1 MISMNKTPLYNAH
14 VQLGAKMVNFSN
26 WEMPISYSSLI
37 EEHHAV
43 RNAAGIFDVSHMSIF
58 DFDGG
63 NQIAFFE
70 KIFSNDIKK
79 ISKVDKAIYGALLN
93 EEGGILDDLIIYH
106 ANDKFRLVSNCSTQD
121 QNRQWFEKHAG
132 EFGVK
137 VIERSD
143 MGILAIQGP
152 GALNKILAINEIDSK
167 VNSLQSFGCMF
178 EGDKLYARTG
188 YTGEDGF
195 ELIIPTKDINHLWDQ
210 ALALGCTPIGL
221 GARDTLRL
229 EAGLNLYGNDMTI
242 DNHPYES
249 NLGWTIDMSDENRE
263 FIGKD
268 ALLSIDQ
275 SKSQKIVG
283 IIMKDKGILRSGYE
297 ITYENG
303 KGVVL
308 SGSYSPTLQS
318 SIGLARVDQGYEEN
332 GKVMIRNKML
342 NIDFVSPRFLR
353 QGKMQS

>member
-1 MISMNKTPLYNAH
+1 MNKTPLHNAH
-14 VQLGAKMVNFSN
+14 IQLGAKMVNFSN

-37 EEHHAV
+37 EEHNAV
-43 RNAAGIFDVSHMSIF
+43 RTSAGIFDVSHMSVF
-58 DFDGG
+58 DFDGN
-63 NQIAFFE
+63 NQVAFFK
-70 KIFSNDIKK
+70 KIFANDIKK
-79 ISKVDKAIYGALLN
+79 IYKDNKAIYGALLN

-106 ANDKFRLVSNCSTQD
+106 ANNKFRLVSNCSTRE
-121 QNRQWFEKHAG
+121 QNKQWLEKHAL

-137 VIERSD
+137 VMERSD

-152 GALNKILAINEIDSK
+152 DALNKILEIKEIDAQ
-167 VNSLQSFGCMF
+167 VNTLPSFGCMF

-188 YTGEDGF
+188 YTGEDGL
-195 ELIIPTKDINHLWDQ
+195 ELIVPTQDINHLWDQ
-210 ALALGCTPIGL
+210 ALELGCTPIGL

-242 DNHPYES
+242 NNHPYES
-249 NLGWTIDMSDENRE
+249 NLGWTIDMSDKNRE
-263 FIGKD
+263 FIGKN

-283 IIMKDKGILRSGYE
+283 IILQDKGVLRSGYE
-297 ITYENG
+297 ITHEQG

-318 SIGLARVDQGYEEN
+318 SIGLARVDQGYKEN
-332 GKVMIRNKML
+332 GKVMIRNKVL
-342 NIDFVSPRFLR
+342 NIDFVSPRFLG
-353 QGKMQS
+353 QGKISS

>member
-1 MISMNKTPLYNAH
+1 MNKTSLHNAH
-14 VQLGAKMVNFSN
+14 IQLGAKMVNFSN

-37 EEHHAV
+37 EEHNAV
-43 RNAAGIFDVSHMSIF
+43 RNAAGIFDVSHMSVF
-58 DFDGG
+58 DFDDGD
-63 NQIAFFE
+63 QIAFFE
-70 KIFSNDIKK
+70 KIFANDIKK
-79 ISKVDKAIYGALLN
+79 IYKDDKAIYGALLN

-106 ANDKFRLVSNCSTQD
+106 ANNKFRLVSNCSTRE
-121 QNRQWFEKHAG
+121 QNRQWFEKHAV

-143 MGILAIQGP
+143 MGVLAIQGP
-152 GALNKILAINEIDSK
+152 DALKKILEIKEIDAQ
-167 VNSLQSFGCMF
+167 VNTLGSFGCIF

-188 YTGEDGF
+188 YTGEDGL
-195 ELIIPTKDINHLWDQ
+195 ELIVPTQDIDHLWDQ
-210 ALALGCTPIGL
+210 ALELGCMPIGL

-242 DNHPYES
+242 NNHPYES
-249 NLGWTIDMSDENRE
+249 NLGWTIDMSDKNRE

-283 IIMKDKGILRSGYE
+283 IILQDKGVLRSGYE
-297 ITYENG
+297 ITHEQG

-318 SIGLARVDQGYEEN
+318 SIGLARVDQGYKEN
-332 GKVMIRNKML
+332 GKVMIRNKLL
-342 NIDFVSPRFLR
+342 NIDFVSPRFLG
-353 QGKMQS
+353 QGKISS

>member
-1 MISMNKTPLYNAH
+1 MNKTPLNKSH
-14 VQLGAKMVNFSN
+14 IELGAKMVNFSN

-37 EEHHAV
+37 EEHNAV
-43 RNAAGIFDVSHMSIF
+43 RSTVGIFDVSHMSVF
-58 DFDGG
+58 DFDGD
-63 NQIAFFE
+63 NQVAFFE
-70 KIFSNDIKK
+70 KIFANDIKK
-79 ISKVDKAIYGALLN
+79 IYKDNKAIYGALLN

-106 ANDKFRLVSNCSTQD
+106 ANNKFRLVSNCSTRE
-121 QNRQWFEKHAG
+121 QNKQWLEKHAV

-137 VIERSD
+137 VMERSD

-152 GALNKILAINEIDSK
+152 NALNKILEIKEIDAQ
-167 VNSLQSFGCMF
+167 VNTLPSFGCMF

-188 YTGEDGF
+188 YTGEDGL
-195 ELIIPTKDINHLWDQ
+195 ELIVPTQDINHLWDQ
-210 ALALGCTPIGL
+210 ALELGCTPIGL

-242 DNHPYES
+242 NNHPYES
-249 NLGWTIDMSDENRE
+249 NLGWTIDMSDKNRE
-263 FIGKD
+263 FIGKN

-283 IIMKDKGILRSGYE
+283 IILQDKGVLRSGYE
-297 ITYENG
+297 ITHEQG

-318 SIGLARVDQGYEEN
+318 SIGLARVDQGYKEN
-332 GKVMIRNKML
+332 GKVMIRNKVL
-342 NIDFVSPRFLR
+342 NIDFVSPRFLG
-353 QGKMQS
+353 QGKISS

>member
-1 MISMNKTPLYNAH
+1 MNKTPLHNAH
-14 VQLGAKMVNFSN
+14 IQLGAKMVNFSN

-37 EEHHAV
+37 EEHNAV
-43 RNAAGIFDVSHMSIF
+43 RTSAGIFDVSHMSVF
-58 DFDGG
+58 DFDGD
-63 NQIAFFE
+63 NQVAFFK
-70 KIFSNDIKK
+70 KIFANDIKK
-79 ISKVDKAIYGALLN
+79 IYKDNKAIYGALLN

-106 ANDKFRLVSNCSTQD
+106 ANNKFRLVSNCSTRE
-121 QNRQWFEKHAG
+121 QNKQWLEKHAL

-137 VIERSD
+137 VMERSD

-152 GALNKILAINEIDSK
+152 DALNKILEIKEIDAQ
-167 VNSLQSFGCMF
+167 VNTLPSFGCMF

-188 YTGEDGF
+188 YTGEDGL
-195 ELIIPTKDINHLWDQ
+195 ELIVPTQDINHLWDQ
-210 ALALGCTPIGL
+210 ALELGCTPIGL

-242 DNHPYES
+242 NNHPYES
-249 NLGWTIDMSDENRE
+249 NLGWTIDMSDKNRE
-263 FIGKD
+263 FIGKN

-283 IIMKDKGILRSGYE
+283 IILQDKGVLRSGYE
-297 ITYENG
+297 ITHEQG

-318 SIGLARVDQGYEEN
+318 SIGLARVDQGYKEN
-332 GKVMIRNKML
+332 GKVMIRNKVL
-342 NIDFVSPRFLR
+342 NIDFVSPRFLG
-353 QGKMQS
+353 QGKISS

>member
-1 MISMNKTPLYNAH
+1 MNKTSLHNAH
-14 VQLGAKMVNFSN
+14 IQLGAKMVNFSN

-37 EEHHAV
+37 EEHNAV
-43 RNAAGIFDVSHMSIF
+43 RNAAGIFDVSHMSVF
-58 DFDGG
+58 DFDDGD
-63 NQIAFFE
+63 QIAFFE
-70 KIFSNDIKK
+70 KIFANDIKK
-79 ISKVDKAIYGALLN
+79 IYKDDKAIYGALLN

-106 ANDKFRLVSNCSTQD
+106 ANNKFRLVSNCSTRE
-121 QNRQWFEKHAG
+121 QNRQWFEKHAV

-137 VIERSD
+137 VMERSD

-152 GALNKILAINEIDSK
+152 DALNKILEIKEINAQ
-167 VNSLQSFGCMF
+167 VNTLESFGCMF

-188 YTGEDGF
+188 YTGEDGL
-195 ELIIPTKDINHLWDQ
+195 ELIVPTQDIDQLWNQ
-210 ALALGCTPIGL
+210 ALELGCTPIGL

-242 DNHPYES
+242 NNHPYES
-249 NLGWTIDMSDENRE
+249 NMGWTIDMSDENRE

-275 SKSQKIVG
+275 SKSQIIVG
-283 IIMKDKGILRSGYE
+283 IILQDKGVLRSGYE
-297 ITYENG
+297 ITHEQG

-318 SIGLARVDQGYEEN
+318 SIGLARVDQGYKEN
-332 GKVMIRNKML
+332 GKVMIRNKLL
-342 NIDFVSPRFLR
+342 NVVFVSPRFLG
-353 QGKMQS
+353 QGKISS

>member
-1 MISMNKTPLYNAH
+1 MNKTPLNKSH
-14 VQLGAKMVNFSN
+14 IELGAKMVNFSN

-37 EEHHAV
+37 EEHNAV
-43 RNAAGIFDVSHMSIF
+43 RNTVGIFDVSHMSVF
-58 DFDGG
+58 DFDGD
-63 NQIAFFE
+63 NQVAFFE
-70 KIFSNDIKK
+70 KIFANDIKK
-79 ISKVDKAIYGALLN
+79 IYKDNKAIYGALLN

-106 ANDKFRLVSNCSTQD
+106 ANNKFRLISNCSTRE
-121 QNRQWFEKHAG
+121 QNRQWFEKHAV

-137 VIERSD
+137 VMERSD

-152 GALNKILAINEIDSK
+152 DALNKILEIKEIDAQ
-167 VNSLQSFGCMF
+167 VNTLQSFGCMF

-188 YTGEDGF
+188 YTGEDGL
-195 ELIIPTKDINHLWDQ
+195 ELIVPTKDINHLWDQ
-210 ALALGCTPIGL
+210 ALELGCTPIGL

-242 DNHPYES
+242 NNHPYES
-249 NLGWTIDMSDENRE
+249 NMGWTIDMSDENRE

-283 IIMKDKGILRSGYE
+283 IILQDKGVLRSGYE
-297 ITYENG
+297 ITHEQG

-318 SIGLARVDQGYEEN
+318 SIGLARVDQGYKEN
-332 GKVMIRNKML
+332 GKVMIRNKLL
-342 NIDFVSPRFLR
+342 NIDFVSPRFLG
-353 QGKMQS
+353 QGKISS

>member
-1 MISMNKTPLYNAH
+1 MNKTPLNKSH
-14 VQLGAKMVNFSN
+14 IELGAKMVNFSN

-37 EEHHAV
+37 EEHNAV
-43 RNAAGIFDVSHMSIF
+43 RNTVGIFDVSHMSVF
-58 DFDGG
+58 DFDGD
-63 NQIAFFE
+63 NQVAFFE
-70 KIFSNDIKK
+70 KIFANDIKK
-79 ISKVDKAIYGALLN
+79 IYKDNKAIYGALLN

-106 ANDKFRLVSNCSTQD
+106 ANNKFRLVSNCSTRE
-121 QNRQWFEKHAG
+121 QNRQWFEKHAV

-137 VIERSD
+137 VMERSD

-152 GALNKILAINEIDSK
+152 DALNKILEIKEIDNQ
-167 VNSLQSFGCMF
+167 VNTLQSFGCMF

-188 YTGEDGF
+188 YTGEDGL
-195 ELIIPTKDINHLWDQ
+195 ELIVPTKDINHLWDQ
-210 ALALGCTPIGL
+210 ALELGCTPIGL

-242 DNHPYES
+242 NNHPYES
-249 NLGWTIDMSDENRE
+249 NMGWTIDMSDESRE

-283 IIMKDKGILRSGYE
+283 IILQDKGILRSGYE
-297 ITYENG
+297 ITHEQG

-318 SIGLARVDQGYEEN
+318 SIGLARVDQGYKEN
-332 GKVMIRNKML
+332 GKVMIRNKLL
-342 NIDFVSPRFLR
+342 NIDFVSPRFLG
-353 QGKMQS
+353 QGKISS

>member
-1 MISMNKTPLYNAH
+1 MNKTALNKSH
-14 VQLGAKMVNFSN
+14 IELGAKMVNFSD

-37 EEHHAV
+37 EEHNAV
-43 RNAAGIFDVSHMSIF
+43 RNTAGIFDVSHMSVF

-63 NQIAFFE
+63 NQVAFFK
-70 KIFSNDIKK
+70 KIFANDIKK
-79 ISKVDKAIYGALLN
+79 ISKDNKAIYGALLN

-106 ANDKFRLVSNCSTQD
+106 ANDKFRLVSNCSTRE
-121 QNRQWFEKHAG
+121 QNRQWYEKHAV

-152 GALNKILAINEIDSK
+152 DALNKILAIKEIDAQ
-167 VNSLQSFGCMF
+167 VNNLQSFGCMF

-188 YTGEDGF
+188 YTGEDGL
-195 ELIIPTKDINHLWDQ
+195 ELIIPSTVIKNLWDQ
-210 ALALGCTPIGL
+210 ALALGCVPIGL

-229 EAGLNLYGNDMTI
+229 EAGLNLYGSDMTI
-242 DNHPYES
+242 NNHPYES
-249 NLGWTIDMSDENRE
+249 NLGWTIDMSDENRQ
-263 FIGKD
+263 FIGKE

-283 IIMKDKGILRSGYE
+283 IILQDKGVLRSGYE
-297 ITYENG
+297 IAHEQG

-318 SIGLARVDQGYEEN
+318 SIGLARVDQGYQEN
-332 GKVMIRNKML
+332 GKVMIRNKVL
-342 NIDFVSPRFLR
+342 NIDFVSPRFLG
-353 QGKMQS
+353 QGKISS

>member
-1 MISMNKTPLYNAH
+1 MNKTPLNKSH
-14 VQLGAKMVNFSN
+14 IELGAKMVNFSN

-37 EEHHAV
+37 EEHNAV
-43 RNAAGIFDVSHMSIF
+43 RNTVGIFDVSHMSVF
-58 DFDGG
+58 DFDGD
-63 NQIAFFE
+63 NQVAFFE
-70 KIFSNDIKK
+70 KIFANDIKK
-79 ISKVDKAIYGALLN
+79 IYKDNKAIYGALLN

-106 ANDKFRLVSNCSTQD
+106 ANNKFRLVSNCSTRE
-121 QNRQWFEKHAG
+121 QNRQWFEKHAV

-137 VIERSD
+137 VMERSD

-152 GALNKILAINEIDSK
+152 DALNKILEIKEIDNQ
-167 VNSLQSFGCMF
+167 VNTLQSFGCMF

-188 YTGEDGF
+188 YTGEDGL
-195 ELIIPTKDINHLWDQ
+195 ELIVPTKDINHLWDQ
-210 ALALGCTPIGL
+210 ALELGCTPIGL

-242 DNHPYES
+242 NNHPYES
-249 NLGWTIDMSDENRE
+249 NMGWTIDMSDESRE

-283 IIMKDKGILRSGYE
+283 IILQDRGILRSGYE
-297 ITYENG
+297 ITHEQG

-318 SIGLARVDQGYEEN
+318 SIGLARVDQGYKEN
-332 GKVMIRNKML
+332 GKVMIRNKLL
-342 NIDFVSPRFLR
+342 NIDFVSPRFLG
-353 QGKMQS
+353 QGKISS

>member
-1 MISMNKTPLYNAH
+1 MNKTPLNKSH
-14 VQLGAKMVNFSN
+14 IELGAKMVNFSN

-37 EEHHAV
+37 EEHNAV
-43 RNAAGIFDVSHMSIF
+43 RNTVGIFDVSHMSVF
-58 DFDGG
+58 DFDGD
-63 NQIAFFE
+63 NQVAFFE
-70 KIFSNDIKK
+70 KIFANDIKK
-79 ISKVDKAIYGALLN
+79 IYKDNKAIYGALLN

-106 ANDKFRLVSNCSTQD
+106 ANNKFRLVSNCSTRK
-121 QNRQWFEKHAG
+121 QNRQWFEKHAV

-137 VIERSD
+137 VMERSD

-152 GALNKILAINEIDSK
+152 DALNKIQGIKEIDAQ
-167 VNSLQSFGCMF
+167 VNTLQSFGCMF

-188 YTGEDGF
+188 YTGEDGL
-195 ELIIPTKDINHLWDQ
+195 ELIVPTQDINHLWDQ
-210 ALALGCTPIGL
+210 ALELGCTPIGL

-242 DNHPYES
+242 NNHPYES
-249 NLGWTIDMSDENRE
+249 NLGWTIDMSDQNRK

-283 IIMKDKGILRSGYE
+283 IILQDKGVLRSGYE
-297 ITYENG
+297 ITHEQG

-318 SIGLARVDQGYEEN
+318 SIGLARVDQGYKEN
-332 GKVMIRNKML
+332 GKVMIRNKLL
-342 NIDFVSPRFLR
+342 NVDFVSPRFLG
-353 QGKMQS
+353 QGKISS

>member
-1 MISMNKTPLYNAH
+1 MNKTSLHNAH
-14 VQLGAKMVNFSN
+14 IQLGAKMVNFSN

-37 EEHHAV
+37 EEHNAV
-43 RNAAGIFDVSHMSIF
+43 RNAAGIFDVSHMSVF
-58 DFDGG
+58 DFDDGD
-63 NQIAFFE
+63 QIAFFE
-70 KIFSNDIKK
+70 KIFANDIKK
-79 ISKVDKAIYGALLN
+79 IYKDDKAIYGALLN

-106 ANDKFRLVSNCSTQD
+106 ANNKFRLVSNCSTRE
-121 QNRQWFEKHAG
+121 QNRQWFEKHAV

-143 MGILAIQGP
+143 MGVLAIQGP
-152 GALNKILAINEIDSK
+152 DALKKILEIKEIDAQ
-167 VNSLQSFGCMF
+167 VNTLQSFECMF

-188 YTGEDGF
+188 YTGEDGL
-195 ELIIPTKDINHLWDQ
+195 ELIVPTQDIDHLWNQ
-210 ALALGCTPIGL
+210 ALELGCAPIGL

-242 DNHPYES
+242 NNHPYES
-249 NLGWTIDMSDENRE
+249 NLGWTIDMSDQNRK

-283 IIMKDKGILRSGYE
+283 IILQDKGVLRSGYE
-297 ITYENG
+297 ITHEQG
-303 KGVVL
+303 KGMVL

-318 SIGLARVDQGYEEN
+318 SIGLARVDQGFQEN
-332 GKVMIRNKML
+332 GKVMIRNKVL
-342 NIDFVSPRFLR
+342 NIDFVSPRFLG
-353 QGKMQS
+353 QGKISS

>member
-1 MISMNKTPLYNAH
+1 MNKTQLHNAH
-14 VQLGAKMVNFSN
+14 IQLGAKMVNFSN

-37 EEHHAV
+37 EEHNAV
-43 RNAAGIFDVSHMSIF
+43 RNAAGIFDVSHMSVF

-63 NQIAFFE
+63 NQIAFFK
-70 KIFSNDIKK
+70 KIFANDIKK
-79 ISKVDKAIYGALLN
+79 IYKDDKAIYGALLN

-106 ANDKFRLVSNCSTQD
+106 ANNKFRLVSNCSTRK
-121 QNRQWFEKHAG
+121 QNRQWFEKHAL

-152 GALNKILAINEIDSK
+152 DALNKISEIKEIDAQ
-167 VNSLQSFGCMF
+167 VNTLQSFGCIF

-188 YTGEDGF
+188 YTGEDGL
-195 ELIIPTKDINHLWDQ
+195 ELIVPNQDIICLWDQ
-210 ALALGCTPIGL
+210 ALELGCTPIGL

-242 DNHPYES
+242 NNHPYES

-283 IIMKDKGILRSGYE
+283 IILQDKGVLRSGYE
-297 ITYENG
+297 ITHEQG
-303 KGVVL
+303 RGVVL

-318 SIGLARVDQGYEEN
+318 SIGLARVDQGYKEN
-332 GKVMIRNKML
+332 GKVMIRNKVL
-342 NIDFVSPRFLR
+342 NIDFVSPRFLG
-353 QGKMQS
+353 QGKISL

>member
-1 MISMNKTPLYNAH
+1 MNKTPLHNAH
-14 VQLGAKMVNFSN
+14 IQLGAKMVNFSN

-37 EEHHAV
+37 KEHNAV
-43 RNAAGIFDVSHMSIF
+43 RNAAGIFDVSHMSVF

-63 NQIAFFE
+63 NQIAFFK
-70 KIFSNDIKK
+70 KIFANDIKK
-79 ISKVDKAIYGALLN
+79 IYKDNKAIYGALLN

-106 ANDKFRLVSNCSTQD
+106 ANNKFRLVSNCSTRE
-121 QNRQWFEKHAG
+121 QNKQWLEKHAV

-137 VIERSD
+137 VMERSD

-152 GALNKILAINEIDSK
+152 DALNKILEIKEIDAQ
-167 VNSLQSFGCMF
+167 VNTLPSFGCMF

-188 YTGEDGF
+188 YTGEDGL
-195 ELIIPTKDINHLWDQ
+195 ELIVPTQDINYFWKQ
-210 ALALGCTPIGL
+210 ALELGCTPIGL

-229 EAGLNLYGNDMTI
+229 EAGFNLYGNDMTI
-242 DNHPYES
+242 NNHPYES

-283 IIMKDKGILRSGYE
+283 IILQDKGVLRSGYE
-297 ITYENG
+297 ITHEQG

-318 SIGLARVDQGYEEN
+318 SIGLARVDQGYKEN
-332 GKVMIRNKML
+332 GKVMIRNKVL
-342 NIDFVSPRFLR
+342 NIDFVSPRFLG
-353 QGKMQS
+353 QGKISS

>member
-1 MISMNKTPLYNAH
+1 MNKTPLNKSH
-14 VQLGAKMVNFSN
+14 IELGAKMVNFSN

-37 EEHHAV
+37 EEHNAV
-43 RNAAGIFDVSHMSIF
+43 RNTVGIFDVSHMSVF
-58 DFDGG
+58 DFDGD
-63 NQIAFFE
+63 NQVAFFK
-70 KIFSNDIKK
+70 KIFANDIKQ
-79 ISKVDKAIYGALLN
+79 ISKDNKAIYGALLN

-106 ANDKFRLVSNCSTQD
+106 ANNKFRLVSNCSTRE
-121 QNRQWFEKHAG
+121 QNRQWFEKHAV

-137 VIERSD
+137 VMERSD

-152 GALNKILAINEIDSK
+152 DALNKILKIKEIDNQ
-167 VNSLQSFGCMF
+167 VNTLQSFGCMF

-188 YTGEDGF
+188 YTGEDGL
-195 ELIIPTKDINHLWDQ
+195 ELIVPTKDINHLWDQ
-210 ALALGCTPIGL
+210 ALELGCTPIGL

-242 DNHPYES
+242 NNHPYES
-249 NLGWTIDMSDENRE
+249 NMGWTVDMSDENRE

-283 IIMKDKGILRSGYE
+283 IILQDKGVLRSGYE
-297 ITYENG
+297 ITHEQG

-318 SIGLARVDQGYEEN
+318 SIGLARVDQGYKEN
-332 GKVMIRNKML
+332 GKVMIRNKLL
-342 NIDFVSPRFLR
+342 NIDFVSPRFLG
-353 QGKMQS
+353 QGKISS

>member
-1 MISMNKTPLYNAH
+1 MNKTSLHNAH
-14 VQLGAKMVNFSN
+14 IQLGAKMVNFSN

-37 EEHHAV
+37 EEHNAV
-43 RNAAGIFDVSHMSIF
+43 RNAAGIFDVSHMSVF

-70 KIFSNDIKK
+70 KIFANDIKK
-79 ISKVDKAIYGALLN
+79 IYKDDKAIYGALLN

-106 ANDKFRLVSNCSTQD
+106 ANNKFRLVSNCSTRE
-121 QNRQWFEKHAG
+121 QNRQWFEKHAV

-143 MGILAIQGP
+143 MGVLAIQGP
-152 GALNKILAINEIDSK
+152 DALKKILEIKEIDAQ
-167 VNSLQSFGCMF
+167 VNTLQSFECMF

-188 YTGEDGF
+188 YTGEDGL
-195 ELIIPTKDINHLWDQ
+195 ELIVPTQDIDHLWNQ
-210 ALALGCTPIGL
+210 ALELGCAPIGL

-242 DNHPYES
+242 NNHPYES
-249 NLGWTIDMSDENRE
+249 NLGWTIDMSDQNRK

-283 IIMKDKGILRSGYE
+283 IILQDKGVLRSGYE
-297 ITYENG
+297 ITHEQG
-303 KGVVL
+303 KGMVL

-318 SIGLARVDQGYEEN
+318 SIGLARVDQGFQEN
-332 GKVMIRNKML
+332 GKVMIRNKVL
-342 NIDFVSPRFLR
+342 NIDFVSPRFLG
-353 QGKMQS
+353 QGKISL

>member
-1 MISMNKTPLYNAH
+1 MNKTPLNKSH
-14 VQLGAKMVNFSN
+14 IELGAKMVNFSN

-37 EEHHAV
+37 EEHNAV
-43 RNAAGIFDVSHMSIF
+43 RNTVGIFDVSHMSVF
-58 DFDGG
+58 DFDGD
-63 NQIAFFE
+63 NQVAFFE
-70 KIFSNDIKK
+70 KIFANDIKK
-79 ISKVDKAIYGALLN
+79 IYKDNKAIYGALLN

-106 ANDKFRLVSNCSTQD
+106 ANNKFRLVSNCSTRE
-121 QNRQWFEKHAG
+121 QNRQWFEKHAV

-137 VIERSD
+137 VLERSD

-152 GALNKILAINEIDSK
+152 DALNKILEIKEIDNQ
-167 VNSLQSFGCMF
+167 VNTLQSFGCMF

-188 YTGEDGF
+188 YTGEDGL
-195 ELIIPTKDINHLWDQ
+195 ELIVPTKDINHLWDQ
-210 ALALGCTPIGL
+210 ALELGCTPIGL

-242 DNHPYES
+242 NNHPYES
-249 NLGWTIDMSDENRE
+249 NMGWTIDMSDENRE

-268 ALLSIDQ
+268 AILSIDQ

-283 IIMKDKGILRSGYE
+283 IILQDKGILRSGYE
-297 ITYENG
+297 ITHEQG

-318 SIGLARVDQGYEEN
+318 SIGLARVDQGYKEN
-332 GKVMIRNKML
+332 GKVMIRNKLL
-342 NIDFVSPRFLR
+342 NIDFVSPRFLG
-353 QGKMQS
+353 QGKISS

>member
-1 MISMNKTPLYNAH
+1 MNKTSLHNAH
-14 VQLGAKMVNFSN
+14 IQLGAKMVNFSN

-37 EEHHAV
+37 EEHNAV
-43 RNAAGIFDVSHMSIF
+43 RNAAGIFDVSHMSVF

-63 NQIAFFE
+63 NQIAFFK
-70 KIFSNDIKK
+70 KIFANDIKK
-79 ISKVDKAIYGALLN
+79 IYKDDKAIYGALLN

-106 ANDKFRLVSNCSTQD
+106 ANNKFRLVSNCSTRK
-121 QNRQWFEKHAG
+121 QNRQWFEKHAL

-152 GALNKILAINEIDSK
+152 DALNKISEIKEIDAQ
-167 VNSLQSFGCMF
+167 VNTLQSFGCMF

-188 YTGEDGF
+188 YTGEDGL
-195 ELIIPTKDINHLWDQ
+195 ELIVPTQDINHLWDQ
-210 ALALGCTPIGL
+210 ALELGCTPIGL

-242 DNHPYES
+242 NNHPYES

-263 FIGKD
+263 FIGKN

-283 IIMKDKGILRSGYE
+283 IILQDKGVLRSGYE
-297 ITYENG
+297 ITHEQG

-318 SIGLARVDQGYEEN
+318 SIGLARVDQGYKEN
-332 GKVMIRNKML
+332 GKVMIRNKVL
-342 NIDFVSPRFLR
+342 NIDFVSPRFLG
-353 QGKMQS
+353 QGKISS